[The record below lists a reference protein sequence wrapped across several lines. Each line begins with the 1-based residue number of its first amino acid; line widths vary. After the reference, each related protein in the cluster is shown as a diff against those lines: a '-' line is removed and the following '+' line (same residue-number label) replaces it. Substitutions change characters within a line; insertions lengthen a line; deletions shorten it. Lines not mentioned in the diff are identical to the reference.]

1 MTRTALHP
9 PQEPSGPAF
18 ADSEG
23 LRAVLMRLHEAGP
36 GAWRHDPE
44 AAELMRFA
52 ADRYAALARKYDQ
65 EPADAA
71 VAAFEAM
78 RNTSTRSAADPW
90 AVVTVAVRI
99 TLIAEH
105 RAHGLLTSTDR
116 ARRPQYSVF
125 HDAERFSDRES
136 ELTEYHPAF
145 HVPPHHHN
153 GNGHQPDDVSEV
165 DVWWVVEQTAR
176 LLVLLGW
183 PAGTAWTLVE
193 HVCARLAD
201 IGDRH
206 NAYETLRRDKALRAN
221 LDLPHQSW
229 IGLLR
234 LTLGHP
240 TGTGALRHGVLARL
254 LVGDRLADLLDDDD
268 LVLTAV
274 AANPAGGGRGG

>member
-1 MTRTALHP
+1 M
-9 PQEPSGPAF
+9 
-18 ADSEG
+18 
-23 LRAVLMRLHEAGP
+23 
-36 GAWRHDPE
+36 
-44 AAELMRFA
+44 
-52 ADRYAALARKYDQ
+52 
-65 EPADAA
+65 
-71 VAAFEAM
+71 
-78 RNTSTRSAADPW
+78 
-90 AVVTVAVRI
+90 RI

-145 HVPPHHHN
+145 HVPPHHS
-153 GNGHQPDDVSEV
+153 NGHQPDGPGVEV
-165 DVWWVVEQTAR
+165 DVWWVVEQAAR

-183 PAGTAWTLVE
+183 PADTAWTLVE

-221 LDLPHQSW
+221 LDLPHQAW

-234 LTLGHP
+234 FTLGHP
-240 TGTGALRHGVLARL
+240 TATGALRHGVLARL
-254 LVGDRLADLLDDDD
+254 LVGDTLADLLDDDD
-268 LVLTAV
+268 LVFTAV
-274 AANPAGGGRGG
+274 AANPAGGGCGG

>member
-9 PQEPSGPAF
+9 PQEPSGSAF

-36 GAWRHDPE
+36 GAWRHDHE
-44 AAELMRFA
+44 AAELMRFV

-78 RNTSTRSAADPW
+78 RNSSTRTADDPW

-116 ARRPQYSVF
+116 ARRPTYSAF
-125 HDAERFSDRES
+125 HDAQRFSDRES

-145 HVPPHHHN
+145 HVPPHDH
-153 GNGHQPDDVSEV
+153 GGQPDGGAGV

-183 PAGTAWTLVE
+183 PADTAWTLVE

-221 LDLPHQSW
+221 LDLPHHSW

-240 TGTGALRHGVLARL
+240 TATGALRHGVLARL
-254 LVGDRLADLLDDDD
+254 LVGDTLIELLDDDH